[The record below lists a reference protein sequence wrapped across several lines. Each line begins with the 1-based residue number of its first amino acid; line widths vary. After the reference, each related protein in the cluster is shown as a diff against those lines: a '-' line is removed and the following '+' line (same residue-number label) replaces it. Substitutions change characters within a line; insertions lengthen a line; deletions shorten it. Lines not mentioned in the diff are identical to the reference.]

1 MASKRL
7 LSTVVVAMAFGCAR
21 SGSSDVSGDG
31 GAPDPNGF
39 RDGATSSTLCQAAVD
54 AHSSVGCDYYA
65 VHMDGNFAAN
75 NGCFA
80 VFLANT
86 SGVPARVSATFA
98 GVSVDLAAHVKI
110 PRGSGKA
117 LTYEDYDPAGIAPGD
132 VGILF
137 LAGPPS
143 VGQVRTQGNF
153 NDTMECPVLPALS
166 ALTQV
171 HGTGKGA
178 AFHITTSAP
187 VVGYQMLPY
196 GGGSAAV
203 TGATLLLPTNV
214 FGTNYI
220 ATGGYHGIDGQQGW
234 AAPSMN
240 IVASEDDTTI
250 TILPKVA
257 LIPGGGV
264 APAKANVPAV
274 YKLDA
279 GEHLQF
285 TQSADF
291 AGSPIQS
298 DKPIGLFAGVPC
310 VGVPMGANYCDH
322 IEQQIPSIQEMG
334 HEYMGVPY
342 RQRNNAPENVPWRI
356 IGTVDGTQLSYSKN
370 VGGPA
375 TIGMGE
381 VVEFATGDPFIVRSQ
396 DADHPFFFAGY
407 MTGATTIYDPQS
419 GEGYG
424 DPEFVRAVP
433 TDQYMNRYVF
443 FTDPTYPETNL
454 VVTRTRGKDGFADVT
469 LECAGT
475 LTGWTA
481 LDTEHEYTR
490 IDLVRH
496 DFVPQNGCDNGRHE
510 MTSASPFGLT
520 VWGWGTPET
529 KTFTG
534 YVSYGYPAGQNVAQ
548 LTQVSVPPVPH

>member
-1 MASKRL
+1 MASFRVWSSAVL
-7 LSTVVVAMAFGCAR
+7 VVAFGCAK
-21 SGSSDVSGDG
+21 SGGADSSSDG
-31 GAPDPNGF
+31 GVNDPNAF
-39 RDGATSSTLCQAAVD
+39 KDGATSSTLCQAAVEG
-54 AHSSVGCDYYA
+54 HSSVGCDYYA
-65 VHMDGNFAAN
+65 VHMDGNFAAD

-86 SGVPARVSATFA
+86 SGVPARVEATFD
-98 GVSVDLAAHVKI
+98 GVKLDLGPHVKI
-110 PRGSGKA
+110 PRGSGRK
-117 LTYEDYDPAGIAPGD
+117 LTYEDYAPAGIAPGD

-137 LAGPPS
+137 LAGPAAT
-143 VGQVRTQGNF
+143 GEVRNSSNF
-153 NDTMECPVLPALS
+153 NNTMQCPVLPALS
-166 ALTQV
+166 ALTQI
-171 HGTGKGA
+171 HGTGRGA
-178 AFHITTSAP
+178 AFHVTTSAP

-220 ATGGYHGIDGQQGW
+220 ATGGYHGIDGTGW

-240 IVASEDDTTI
+240 IVASQDDTTV

-257 LIPGGGV
+257 LIPGGSV
-264 APAKANVPAV
+264 QAAKANVPAA
-274 YKLDA
+274 YKLNA

-298 DKPIGLFAGVPC
+298 DKPVALFAGVPC
-310 VGVPMGANYCDH
+310 VGVPTGANYCDH
-322 IEQQIPSIQEMG
+322 IEQQIPSVQQLG
-334 HEYMGVPY
+334 HEYMAVAY
-342 RQRNNAPENVPWRI
+342 RQRNNTPESVPWRI
-356 IGTVDGTQLSYSKN
+356 IGAVDGTQLKYSRS
-370 VGGPA
+370 VGGPS
-375 TIGMGE
+375 
-381 VVEFATGDPFIVRSQ
+381 VVNSGDIVELASGSPFIISSQ

-407 MTGATTIYDPQS
+407 MTGAGSIYDPQS
-419 GEGYG
+419 DEGYG
-424 DPEFVRAVP
+424 DPDFVRAVP

-454 VVTRTRGKDGFADVT
+454 VVTRTRGKDGYSDVT
-469 LECAGT
+469 LECAGV
-475 LTGWTA
+475 LGDWQP
-481 LDTEHEYTR
+481 LDANHQYTR

-510 MTSASPFGLT
+510 MTSPQTFGLT

-548 LTQVSVPPVPH
+548 LTQVSVPVIPH